1 MDLKGRRILE
11 EVKQRLIDQFQP
23 QAIILF
29 GSYAWGEP
37 NADSDLDLL
46 VVKDGA
52 ETNHQMGVAAR
63 MLLSGVDHPLDI
75 LVYKP
80 EELKQKTNWFFRKIF
95 RDGELIYGRL

>member
-1 MDLKGRRILE
+1 MLKGRQILE
-11 EVKQRLIDQFQP
+11 EVKQRLITQFQP

-37 NADSDLDLL
+37 DEHSDLDLL

-52 ETNHQMGVAAR
+52 GTNHQLGVQALKILR
-63 MLLSGVDHPLDI
+63 DINHPLDV

-80 EELKQKTNWFFRKIF
+80 EEIKQKTNWFFRKIF